1 MKKSILIVD
10 DDETIRRLII
20 RLLEKEGY
28 TAIVAN
34 NGREGLEKYDKSII
48 GLVITDIIMPDMEGI
63 EFIISL
69 KKLNPEIKIIA
80 ISGGGYLPASDY
92 LETAKD
98 FGVIE
103 SFSKPF
109 DIMALINKVKESLN
123 LE

>member
-1 MKKSILIVD
+1 MNKPILIVD

-28 TAIVAN
+28 TTIVAN
-34 NGREGLEKYDKSII
+34 NGRDGLLKYDKSKID
-48 GLVITDIIMPDMEGI
+48 LVITDIIMPDMEGI

-80 ISGGGYLPASDY
+80 ISGGGYLPATDY

-98 FGVIE
+98 FGVVE

-109 DIMALINKVKESLN
+109 DISALIKKVREVL
-123 LE
+123 